1 MISKIFQYSVQSLF
15 THDKLA
21 RTKCNYKIYCL
32 QRENVMSS
40 LGIEIVFLKWTDPSK
55 VLQSLA
61 TLVSMGSGSISGITH
76 HNTGKYA
83 A

>member
-1 MISKIFQYSVQSLF
+1 
-15 THDKLA
+15 
-21 RTKCNYKIYCL
+21 
-32 QRENVMSS
+32 MSS